1 MLALACALLF
11 ALAAV
16 AALGAMA
23 SAVHANGADIASLSK
38 RYGRAPRTL
47 NVSWRICAG
56 WPELR
61 AASQAER
68 PHAWMA
74 PLPESLAA

>member
-1 MLALACALLF
+1 MLALACVLLF

-23 SAVHANGADIASLSK
+23 SAIQANGADIAALSK
-38 RYGRAPRTL
+38 RYGRAPREF
-47 NVSWRICAG
+47 NVSWRIAEG

-61 AASQAER
+61 AASRAER
-68 PHAWMA
+68 PHAWTA
-74 PLPESLAA
+74 PLPKSLAA

>member
-1 MLALACALLF
+1 MLALACILPF

-23 SAVHANGADIASLSK
+23 SALRANGADIVSLSK
-38 RYGRAPRTL
+38 RYGRAPREL
-47 NVSWRICAG
+47 RVSWRMAEG
-56 WPELR
+56 WSELR

-68 PHAWMA
+68 PHAWTA